1 MKSTR
6 DFFRDASLDS
16 TFSIPHL
23 YEVRFESVPLFRIVK
38 FSTAEKKTATTTTK
52 TDRHFECEFMS
63 QIRAN
68 SYAVLKKQRCAM
80 FGRILIWSHLFR
92 VSLHVIAGFRLF
104 FEDAREVHRIRIRMI
119 RNNIDPQK
127 LPYREMEKLRQVR

>member
-1 MKSTR
+1 
-6 DFFRDASLDS
+6 
-16 TFSIPHL
+16 
-23 YEVRFESVPLFRIVK
+23 
-38 FSTAEKKTATTTTK
+38 
-52 TDRHFECEFMS
+52 MS

-68 SYAVLKKQRCAM
+68 SYAVLKKQRYAM

-92 VSLHVIAGFRLF
+92 VSLHVIVGFRLF